1 MGTFLF
7 LATLMLASSAPSAPS
22 ASAAGIPPMKDACA
36 GIPCSASQRA
46 IAADFDAG
54 HGPQLPAL
62 PLLVSGS
69 CYHYGPYDPE
79 HAHHAYVFLDAKNE
93 RAYMSGLF
101 SFFAPENP
109 YADLTVE
116 QARARA
122 GDFYTDHNHVVLG
135 ADTAF
140 IDYNPTDPT
149 NPWLYWMRM
158 NAAGDEMLLIAQW
171 SIHQRVFCRLG
182 VNP

>member
-1 MGTFLF
+1 MRTLLF
-7 LATLMLASSAPSAPS
+7 LSLLTLSSPAH
-22 ASAAGIPPMKDACA
+22 AANPPPPPNACA
-36 GIPCSASQRA
+36 GIPCSAPQHA
-46 IAADFDAG
+46 IAEEFNRG
-54 HGPQLPAL
+54 VGPQLPAL

-79 HAHHAYVFLDAKNE
+79 HAHHAYIFLDGKGEQAF
-93 RAYMSGLF
+93 MSGLF

-109 YADLTVE
+109 YANLTVE
-116 QARARA
+116 EARARA
-122 GDFYTDHNHVVLG
+122 GDFYTDHNRVSLG

-158 NAAGDEMLLIAQW
+158 NAAGDEMLLLAQW
-171 SIHQRVFCRLG
+171 GIHQRVFCRLG
-182 VNP
+182 VHP